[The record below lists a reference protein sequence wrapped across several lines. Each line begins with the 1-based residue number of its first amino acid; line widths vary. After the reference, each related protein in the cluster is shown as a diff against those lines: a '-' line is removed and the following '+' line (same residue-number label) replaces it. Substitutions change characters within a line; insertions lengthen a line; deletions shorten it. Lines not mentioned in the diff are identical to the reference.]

1 LQPYR
6 WAGAVLSM
14 ILRPAADVVRCDDAG
29 ACSSLTLPDGWY
41 LIAGSEGRE
50 NEAIGPVL
58 HKQYMCDFG
67 GIGTLG
73 DECKRAIPII
83 FDQLRPELCGGVEA
97 FPRIPAVA
105 SPAKANVHLE
115 RLAPSRRAAMI
126 CVICPNGTG
135 RRYCHGVF
143 TSPASQGW
151 PRLLCY
157 AAVRQARAR
166 AAPAYDLTF
175 SSGPGGWHHLAVEG
189 EGRTPTRAH
198 VLRLAKRHGFSEA
211 QVSQMIE
218 AIRASIAE
226 WPRYAQELGV
236 SASRDEITERL
247 TYIDKV
253 FG

>member
-1 LQPYR
+1 
-6 WAGAVLSM
+6 M

-115 RLAPSRRAAMI
+115 RLAFPSGCNDLRDMPEWHGPQVLPWRLHVSCQPRMAP
-126 CVICPNGTG
+126 VTLLRGGSTG
-135 RRYCHGVF
+135 
-143 TSPASQGW
+143 PSQGG
-151 PRLLCY
+151 
-157 AAVRQARAR
+157 AR
-166 AAPAYDLTF
+166 
-175 SSGPGGWHHLAVEG
+175 
-189 EGRTPTRAH
+189 
-198 VLRLAKRHGFSEA
+198 
-211 QVSQMIE
+211 I
-218 AIRASIAE
+218 
-226 WPRYAQELGV
+226 
-236 SASRDEITERL
+236 
-247 TYIDKV
+247 
-253 FG
+253 